1 MHFNK
6 GINNI
11 IQLVPVLLGFVLTT
25 LSLFRGP
32 MKHFSSIDSAFT
44 HLCVWKKISLFSVVT
59 NITEK
64 IGIKHIEKD
73 FAVDGNK
80 Q

>member
-1 MHFNK
+1 
-6 GINNI
+6 
-11 IQLVPVLLGFVLTT
+11 
-25 LSLFRGP
+25 

-64 IGIKHIEKD
+64 IGIKHIKNDNILMKILLLMVTSSDDDDNHNKMEIYGKMH
-73 FAVDGNK
+73 FVDL
-80 Q
+80 